1 MPGRYK
7 IEALILSSRPGPMTP
22 LLYFVSIFSLV
33 ALFASAIIG
42 TFWALGRFLEALLT
56 PPSVRKRRREAAA
69 GLNAHHL
76 KRAGQ

>member
-1 MPGRYK
+1 
-7 IEALILSSRPGPMTP
+7 MTP

-42 TFWALGRFLEALLT
+42 TLWVFIRFLEALLT

-69 GLNAHHL
+69 GLNPHHL